1 MKARDIMTRPVI
13 TTTPTAVIGDAAAIL
28 VEHGFAALPV
38 VDEDS
43 RVIGILSETDALNA
57 DSKNATVE
65 SIMTVPV
72 EVLAPNTD
80 VATIADRMVSG
91 HLRSMPVVEAGF
103 LIGIVAHR
111 DVLRLLSSDDATI
124 AAKVRGL
131 LDEYAGSRRA
141 WSVEVHEGR
150 VEIGGGFAD
159 PAEQR
164 LVASLA
170 HVIEGVRHVEVIPG
184 AISTGV

>member
-13 TTTPTAVIGDAAAIL
+13 TTTPTTLVRDAAAIL
-28 VEHGFAALPV
+28 VKHGFAALPV
-38 VDEDS
+38 VDDDG
-43 RVIGILSETDALNA
+43 RVIGILAETDALNA
-57 DSKNATVE
+57 ESTDATVD
-65 SIMTVPV
+65 SVMTVPA

-91 HLRSMPVVEAGF
+91 HMRSMPVVEAGF
-103 LIGIVAHR
+103 LIGMVSHR
-111 DVLRLLSSDDATI
+111 DVLRLLMNDDATI
-124 AAKVRGL
+124 AAKIRGL

-141 WSVEVHEGR
+141 WTVEVHEGR

-164 LVASLA
+164 LVASFA
-170 HVIEGVRHVEVIPG
+170 RIIDGVRHVDVIPG